1 MEGGE
6 QQKTT
11 SRDLVSFA
19 LVKEL
24 TVVASY
30 CYHDALS
37 DRVQPLLI
45 YFRDGDR
52 NGYLLSTGSRHDLA
66 RLPTL
71 SDNQMRQQSPT
82 DHN

>member
-1 MEGGE
+1 MCCGGGVEGGE

-30 CYHDALS
+30 CYHDALRTVS
-37 DRVQPLLI
+37 SH
-45 YFRDGDR
+45 Y
-52 NGYLLSTGSRHDLA
+52 
-66 RLPTL
+66 
-71 SDNQMRQQSPT
+71 
-82 DHN
+82 

>member
-1 MEGGE
+1 MCGGQLRDKCVVGEGLEGRE

-30 CYHDALS
+30 CYHDALRTVS
-37 DRVQPLLI
+37 
-45 YFRDGDR
+45 
-52 NGYLLSTGSRHDLA
+52 SH
-66 RLPTL
+66 
-71 SDNQMRQQSPT
+71 
-82 DHN
+82 H